1 MAMRMQKEEKIVF
14 VLLLM
19 ALVSLA
25 VAFWAFPSDEGK
37 SESFDGSEIGTEY
50 GNAETLTS
58 VEGIIVDIKP
68 TKGGGHLMISL
79 DETALKIFISRSA
92 GAEELSGKLKKG
104 DRIRVE
110 GVQKEYQGQE
120 ELEVSRISDVQIL
133 N

>member
-1 MAMRMQKEEKIVF
+1 MRMQKEEKMVF

-19 ALVSLA
+19 ALGSLA
-25 VAFWAFPSDEGK
+25 VAFWAFSSDEGK
-37 SESFDGSEIGTEY
+37 SESFDGSEIGTES

-58 VEGIIVDIKP
+58 VEGIVVNIKP
-68 TKGGGHLMISL
+68 TKSGGHLMISL
-79 DETALKIFISRSA
+79 DETALTLFISRSA

-104 DRIRVE
+104 ARIRARGIQRV
-110 GVQKEYQGQE
+110 YQGQE